1 MNMKKDKYKIYKN
14 KKELIE
20 KLINPDDVV
29 LDVGFWGQGIGVS
42 DKNWV
47 HNLLLNCSRNVY
59 GLDLDFDIKKLN
71 NKENYQKANAENFN
85 FDIKFDIIFSGDLIE
100 HLSNPGLFLES
111 CSRNLKKGGKLILA
125 TPNCFNFFNITEKI
139 SKLEPTVNKDHTCY
153 FNKKTLKKLLE
164 KNNWKVDKIAFL
176 YSLDVNYKESFKKKI
191 LNIFYYL
198 LSKITS
204 KYITT
209 LIIVVK
215 YEK

>member
-1 MNMKKDKYKIYKN
+1 MKKDKYKIYKN
-14 KKELIE
+14 KRELIDE
-20 KLINPDDVV
+20 LISLDDVV
-29 LDVGFWGQGIGVS
+29 LDVGFWGQGIGVN

-47 HNLLLNCSRNVY
+47 HNLLLNHSKNVY
-59 GLDLDFDIKKLN
+59 GIDLDFDINKLD
-71 NKENYQKANAENFN
+71 NKNNYQKVSAENFN
-85 FDIKFDIIFSGDLIE
+85 FDIKFDTIFSGDVIE

-111 CSRNLKKGGKLILA
+111 CSRNLKKEGSLIIA

-139 SKLEPTVNKDHTCY
+139 SKSEPTVNKDHTCY
-153 FNKKTLKKLLE
+153 FNRKTLAQLLQ
-164 KNNWKVDKIAFL
+164 KNGWKIDKIAFL

-209 LIIVVK
+209 LIIIAK
-215 YEK
+215 KDR